1 MKAWQYVLKYKELVE
16 TFIPNGVLH
25 QYIQASKRRPT
36 PVNPLKYSSIKATTE
51 LLRLKSVVEQRA
63 NPTHRTT
70 YDMMKSYTIDLSAI
84 LDIPKEEFENEVKVK
99 QSQVKRIITDIYN
112 DNSLFLKIQP
122 REFEEVI
129 NELLRH
135 QGYDTELTA
144 QTRDGGFD
152 IIALKT
158 IALGIPIK
166 MLVEC
171 KRHKSKI
178 GIDVI
183 RSFKDVI
190 ATENANLGMLVTT
203 SYFTRDAIAKQQ
215 KSKFILALKD
225 KNDIV
230 EWTNDYIIN
239 PFGKS
244 SL

>member
-1 MKAWQYVLKYKELVE
+1 MNVWQYVLKHKEIVE
-16 TFIPNGVLH
+16 TLLPNGILH
-25 QYIQASKRRPT
+25 QYIQASKKTPK
-36 PVNPLKYSSIKATTE
+36 PVNHLNYSSIKATTE
-51 LLRLKSVVEQRA
+51 LLKLKSEVEQRA
-63 NPTHRTT
+63 NPTLKIA
-70 YDMMKSYTIDLSAI
+70 YDMMKSYKFNLFGIIDISQEA
-84 LDIPKEEFENEVKVK
+84 FETEIQVRQN
-99 QSQVKRIITDIYN
+99 QVKRIITDIYK

-135 QGYDTELTA
+135 QGYETELTA

-158 IALGIPIK
+158 LAGNIPIK

-171 KRHKSKI
+171 KRYKHKV
-178 GIDVI
+178 GVDVI

-203 SYFTRDAIAKQQ
+203 GYFTRDAKAKQQ
-215 KSKFILALKD
+215 KSKYILSLKD

-239 PFGKS
+239 PFGQ
-244 SL
+244 SLL